1 MRMNYYNNEVVKCT
15 SIYNS
20 FKVQNNW
27 HHAPILNNIHMNRN
41 LRMIFHHGDF
51 ITIDW
56 NELGLLDQQFSLFQN
71 EIMHGKFVI
80 SHPFEFV

>member
-1 MRMNYYNNEVVKCT
+1 MNYYNNEVVKCT
-15 SIYNS
+15 FIYNYL
-20 FKVQNNW
+20 KIQNNW
-27 HHAPILNNIHMNRN
+27 QCALIFNNIDMNRN
-41 LRMIFHHGDF
+41 LRMIFHHDDS

-71 EIMHGKFVI
+71 DIMHGKFVI